1 MTMILLRPGMS
12 SGCTKRAFSI
22 EGMTHAKTWRQNC
35 VQARAGQR
43 PRMPGERGRQG
54 VGQDAAGKAGRARP
68 WPMEGLSYL
77 LLLVPPHQ
85 RTSKGQHEAD
95 PVRL

>member
-1 MTMILLRPGMS
+1 
-12 SGCTKRAFSI
+12 
-22 EGMTHAKTWRQNC
+22 
-35 VQARAGQR
+35 
-43 PRMPGERGRQG
+43 MPGERGWQG